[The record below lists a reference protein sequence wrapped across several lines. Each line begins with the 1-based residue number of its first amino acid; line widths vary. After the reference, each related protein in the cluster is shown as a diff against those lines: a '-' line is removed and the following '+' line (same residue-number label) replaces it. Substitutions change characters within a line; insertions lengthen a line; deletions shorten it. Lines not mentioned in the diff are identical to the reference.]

1 MIEGVLVS
9 VVIPTYN
16 RYEYLK
22 GAISTFQ
29 NVKGQS
35 IEFVIQDNTEDNREI
50 LEYLKNFD
58 DGRIKYFHKAEHVSV
73 VENSDM
79 AVDHSNGEYVIFI
92 GDDDTVC
99 SSIIDAAR
107 FCKAHDIDT
116 CIFELPGFNWPDM
129 EFKGREKQSNLFL
142 IKKATGTARILNQ
155 EDQVQFALRY
165 ADGIPEYMPRLYHGL
180 TSRRCLNRIKEK
192 TGSYFPGPS
201 PDMASSMAISL
212 VAEKAAFISDY
223 TMVSGYGYKSARG
236 EGNRQAHYGK
246 ISEKPWLP
254 RDTEEKWD
262 REIPKI
268 FSGETIIAQSLSQCL
283 KRMGREDLLRKYSY
297 GILYAVFFA
306 RHAGAR
312 RYMISFLLRKP
323 TRLVKF
329 LFGLFKRKNYIRM
342 YQRTH
347 TGKNYKE
354 FDGVGTLLEAQQIVD
369 NERSAIKDYQFER

>member
-1 MIEGVLVS
+1 MSESVLVS

-16 RYEYLK
+16 RYKYLE

-29 NVKGQS
+29 NINSHS
-35 IEFVIQDNTEDNREI
+35 IEFVIQDNTKDNSEI
-50 LEYLKNFD
+50 LEYLKNYD
-58 DGRIKYFHKAEHVSV
+58 DDRIKYFHKAEHVSV

-99 SSIIDAAR
+99 SSIIDAAL
-107 FCKAHDIDT
+107 FCKEHDIDT

-129 EFKGREKQSNLFL
+129 EFKGREVQANLFL
-142 IKKATGTARILNQ
+142 TNRATGIVRVLDL
-155 EDQVQFALRY
+155 EDQIQYALRY
-165 ADGIPEYMPRLYHGL
+165 ADGIPENMPRIYHGL
-180 TSRRCLNRIKEK
+180 TSRKCLDLIKEK
-192 TGSYFPGPS
+192 AGSYFPGPS
-201 PDMASSMAISL
+201 PDMASSLAISL
-212 VAEKAAFISDY
+212 VAKKAVYISDY

-262 REIPKI
+262 KEIPKI

-283 KRMGREDLLRKYSY
+283 KRMGRADLLRKYSY
-297 GILYAVFFA
+297 GILYAVFFV

-312 RYMISFLLRKP
+312 QYMISFLLRKP
-323 TRLVKF
+323 TRIAKF
-329 LFGLFKRKNYIRM
+329 ALGLFKRKNYIRM
-342 YQRTH
+342 YQKTH

-354 FDGVGTLLEAQQIVD
+354 FDRVGTLLEAQQIVD
-369 NERSAIKDYQFER
+369 NERSIINGYQFEQ